1 MLHTCE
7 WHKSNFGKDR
17 IMVSVVMS
25 CYNAENTI
33 RKAIDSVLGQSYK
46 DLEVV
51 VVNDCST
58 DGSEAIVRSIIEKDD
73 RVRLV
78 SHDKNMGAGFARRTA
93 IENIRGEYMTF
104 CDADDYLKS
113 DCLERMINA
122 AKRYNADI
130 VAGGLLI
137 VDQDGNIL
145 EERVPDRVI
154 QVDGAKFKRNEADTK
169 RFMCTMLIRSSLWN
183 NVEYSSRR
191 FIEDTP
197 TLVQILYWARNIMM
211 IDYAG
216 YYYVQNPSSLTHA
229 TSIVKYLVY
238 RALCVKD
245 MSEFFRS
252 VGMHHLADDASFIAA
267 YEGALDRSTEKER
280 LAYKTQID
288 ELNEYYKSIKR

>member
-1 MLHTCE
+1 M
-7 WHKSNFGKDR
+7 
-17 IMVSVVMS
+17 ISVITS
-25 CYNAENTI
+25 AYNASATI
-33 RKAIDSVLGQSYK
+33 GRAIESIQAQSYK
-46 DLEVV
+46 DWEMIVV
-51 VVNDCST
+51 DDCSA
-58 DGSEAIVRSIIEKDD
+58 DGTADVVRSYASEDA

-78 SHDKNMGAGFARRTA
+78 THDVNRGAGLARRTG
-93 IENIRGEYMTF
+93 ISHMKGEVMTF
-104 CDADDYLKS
+104 LDADDYLKE
-113 DCLERMINA
+113 DCLETMLHYMT
-122 AKRYNADI
+122 KHDVDI
-130 VAGGLLI
+130 VSQGYVLVTPEGEVI
-137 VDQDGNIL
+137 
-145 EERVPDRVI
+145 EEKKSSRKVI

-183 NVEYSSRR
+183 KVEYSSRR
-191 FIEDTP
+191 FIEDTS

-245 MSEFFRS
+245 MSEFFRA

-267 YEGALDRSTEKER
+267 YDGALDRSTEKER

-288 ELNEYYKSIKR
+288 ELNEYYKRIKR